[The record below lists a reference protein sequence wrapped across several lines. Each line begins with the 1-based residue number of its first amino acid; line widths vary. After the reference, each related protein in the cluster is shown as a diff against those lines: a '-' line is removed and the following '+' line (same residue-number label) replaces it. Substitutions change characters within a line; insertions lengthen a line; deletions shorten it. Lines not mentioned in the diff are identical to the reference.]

1 MKHAD
6 KKVFLHPGEFCF
18 LNNAAHV
25 HTILGSCISITLWHP
40 GLRIGGMCH
49 FTLPK
54 HPHRKHHLGKAESAK
69 LDGRYADDVI
79 KMFKQEVIK
88 HGTNITEYE
97 AKIFGGGNMMKSEGQ
112 NIEDSIGTKNAA
124 AAMQLLMAEN
134 IPIQVAH
141 VGEFGHRRIVFDVNS
156 GDVWVRHTEASSVKT
171 GIINGKV

>member
-1 MKHAD
+1 
-6 KKVFLHPGEFCF
+6 
-18 LNNAAHV
+18 
-25 HTILGSCISITLWHP
+25 
-40 GLRIGGMCH
+40 
-49 FTLPK
+49 
-54 HPHRKHHLGKAESAK
+54 
-69 LDGRYADDVI
+69 
-79 KMFKQEVIK
+79 MFKQEVIK

-156 GDVWVRHTEASSVKT
+156 GDVWVRHTEASGVRRES
-171 GIINGKV
+171 INGKV

>member
-6 KKVFLHPGEFCF
+6 NKVFLHPGEFCF
-18 LNNAAHV
+18 LNKAAHV

-40 GLRIGGMCH
+40 ELHIGGMCH

-54 HPHRKHHLGKAESAK
+54 HPMKKNDEGK

-79 KMFKQEVIK
+79 KMFKQEVAK
-88 HGTNITEYE
+88 YDTKLTEYE

-112 NIEDSIGTKNAA
+112 NIEDSIGAKNAA
-124 AAMQLLMAEN
+124 AAMQLLMTEN
-134 IPIQVAH
+134 IAIQVAH

-156 GDVWVRHTEASSVKT
+156 GDVWVRHTEASGVRMES
-171 GIINGKV
+171 INGKV